1 MKTVCGTCVAWVKT
15 NGDQGEC
22 HFAPPQAVFMGF
34 RPPALA
40 GGQPQPMIA
49 GVFPA
54 VGAVASCRQW
64 AQALAPA
71 ADAGDIMNYHAV
83 PERAGPPT
91 PSPRIPHRTYKGI
104 DGVWACKHCNI
115 TGDQLE
121 TEDCK

>member
-64 AQALAPA
+64 AQALAQP
-71 ADAGDIMNYHAV
+71 DIMAV
-83 PERAGPPT
+83 PERVEPPK
-91 PSPRIPHRTYKGI
+91 YKKHVEYKRA
-104 DGVWACKHCNI
+104 DGVWACLNCAAVGADMDK
-115 TGDQLE
+115 GE
-121 TEDCK
+121 CK